1 MSRRPKPGPATVRL
15 SISATDGEW
24 AAVRLEASR
33 RGLSIS
39 RYLVGAA
46 LANAPARR
54 AGPAPALDDREER
67 RLLEL
72 IRRLQPLLLEPDEQ
86 DLPPTELPGWLRT
99 VMGAWVSALA
109 GSGRAGDVHP
119 VLAPVPGEGGVDRA
133 AAADASDTQPVAA
146 VPNKPK
152 QSGRRAKSGPGPGK
166 QGALF

>member
-1 MSRRPKPGPATVRL
+1 M
-15 SISATDGEW
+15 SISATDEEW
-24 AAVRLEASR
+24 AAVRQAAAR

-46 LANAPARR
+46 LANASARK

-72 IRRLQPLLLEPDEQ
+72 IRRLQPLLLEPD
-86 DLPPTELPGWLRT
+86 DHGSPPPELPGWLRT

-109 GSGRAGDVHP
+109 GSGRTGDAHS
-119 VLAPVPGEGGVDRA
+119 VLAPVPGEGAVDRA
-133 AAADASDTQPVAA
+133 AAADASDTQPAA
-146 VPNKPK
+146 AAPNEPK
-152 QSGRRAKSGPGPGK
+152 QSGRRAKSDPEPGR

>member
-1 MSRRPKPGPATVRL
+1 MSRRPKPGPETVRL
-15 SISATDGEW
+15 SISATDEEW
-24 AAVRLEASR
+24 AAVRQAAAR

-46 LANAPARR
+46 LANAPAPK

-72 IRRLQPLLLEPDEQ
+72 IRRLQPLLLEPDDQ
-86 DLPPTELPGWLRT
+86 GSPPPELPGWLRT

-109 GSGRAGDVHP
+109 GSGRGGDVHP
-119 VLAPVPGEGGVDRA
+119 VLAPVPGEGGVDRDEAADALDTQPA
-133 AAADASDTQPVAA
+133 AAAPD
-146 VPNKPK
+146 KPK
-152 QSGRRAKSGPGPGK
+152 QSGRRANSGPGPGK

>member
-1 MSRRPKPGPATVRL
+1 MSRGPKPGPETVRL
-15 SISATDGEW
+15 SISATDEEW
-24 AAVRLEASR
+24 AAVRKAAAR

-39 RYLVGAA
+39 RHLVGAA

-72 IRRLQPLLLEPDEQ
+72 IRRLQPLLLEPDDQ
-86 DLPPTELPGWLRT
+86 GSPPPELPGWLRT
-99 VMGAWVSALA
+99 VMGAWASALA
-109 GSGRAGDVHP
+109 GSGRGWDVHS

-133 AAADASDTQPVAA
+133 AAADASDTQAVAA
-146 VPNKPK
+146 APNEPK
-152 QSGRRAKSGPGPGK
+152 QSGRRATSGPERGQ

>member
-1 MSRRPKPGPATVRL
+1 MSRGPKPGPETVRL
-15 SISATDGEW
+15 SISATDEEW
-24 AAVRLEASR
+24 VAIRQAAAW

-46 LANAPARR
+46 LANAPVRK

-72 IRRLQPLLLEPDEQ
+72 IRRLQPLLLEPDDQ
-86 DLPPTELPGWLRT
+86 GSPPPELPGWLRT
-99 VMGAWVSALA
+99 VMEAWASALA

-133 AAADASDTQPVAA
+133 AADHASETRPAA
-146 VPNKPK
+146 AAPSKPK